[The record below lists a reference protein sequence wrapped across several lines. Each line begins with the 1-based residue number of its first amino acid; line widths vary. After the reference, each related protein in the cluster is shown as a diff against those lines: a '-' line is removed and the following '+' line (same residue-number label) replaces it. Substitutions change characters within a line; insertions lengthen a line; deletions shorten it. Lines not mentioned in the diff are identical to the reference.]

1 MSILQSKSQGKGGPD
16 KIFAISDM
24 AKKRAAE
31 VGKKNIVNATIGAFL
46 DGTGRL
52 ITLKTVEDTMR
63 GLDFSDAADY
73 APIAGLPGYIDAAI
87 SACFLDCRPDAYIA
101 GIATPGGTGA
111 LHNAFYNYLEE
122 GETCLTTDRFWGNYE
137 TLLDEIDR
145 KLDTF
150 ATFDEADHFNMQA
163 CLDKVHE
170 YSTKQKNVMLLLN
183 TPAHNP
189 TGFSVT
195 DDEWKTLIA
204 ELSAVANNGTNNV
217 VLVVDVAYLDFAG
230 PDGRN
235 FFKLFT
241 NLPKNFM
248 VVVCFSMSKGYTMY
262 GYRLGCMIGVS
273 SDKEAIDEFKLA
285 NTYSSRATW
294 SNCNRA
300 GMLTMMEITND
311 PEKQAAF
318 KAEQEALRL
327 SLVKRAE
334 TFTQEAK
341 EVGLK
346 ICPYHS
352 GFFITVPTKDEQEAA
367 DIAAI
372 MRESDIFVV
381 PLGAGLR
388 VAICAI
394 PEEQIA
400 GMATKFKEAFD
411 KLNA

>member
-1 MSILQSKSQGKGGPD
+1 M
-16 KIFAISDM
+16 
-24 AKKRAAE
+24 
-31 VGKKNIVNATIGAFL
+31 
-46 DGTGRL
+46 
-52 ITLKTVEDTMR
+52 
-63 GLDFSDAADY
+63 
-73 APIAGLPGYIDAAI
+73 
-87 SACFLDCRPDAYIA
+87 
-101 GIATPGGTGA
+101 
-111 LHNAFYNYLEE
+111 
-122 GETCLTTDRFWGNYE
+122 TTDRFWGNYE

-150 ATFDEADHFNMQA
+150 ATFDEQDHFNMQA

-170 YSTKQKNVMLLLN
+170 YSAKQKNVMLLLN

-273 SDKEAIDEFKLA
+273 SDKEAIEEFKLA

-334 TFTQEAK
+334 TFTKEAQ

-346 ICPYHS
+346 IAPIIPASSSPC
-352 GFFITVPTKDEQEAA
+352 
-367 DIAAI
+367 
-372 MRESDIFVV
+372 R
-381 PLGAGLR
+381 LR
-388 VAICAI
+388 TNRKQ
-394 PEEQIA
+394 QISPPSCGRTTSSSCLLVQA
-400 GMATKFKEAFD
+400 SASPSARSRRTDRRYGYQI
-411 KLNA
+411 